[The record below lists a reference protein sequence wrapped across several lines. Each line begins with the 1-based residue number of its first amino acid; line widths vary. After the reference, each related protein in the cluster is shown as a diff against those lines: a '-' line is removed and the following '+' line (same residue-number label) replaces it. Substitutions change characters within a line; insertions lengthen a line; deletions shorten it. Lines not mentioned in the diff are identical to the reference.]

1 MARREPGVSVLSLY
15 FPVSTDQGPPA
26 SSSSEETGGPLVCR
40 VREGR
45 IPGVQL
51 LPRQLPTHLI
61 LSPPTR
67 PQFHTYLLLPVSES
81 PEGPALFIRLGLSF
95 SVGGLGLGS
104 VEYVKLVASCSPA
117 F

>member
-51 LPRQLPTHLI
+51 LPRQLPTLSYSITSH
-61 LSPPTR
+61 SPP
-67 PQFHTYLLLPVSES
+67 VSDI
-81 PEGPALFIRLGLSF
+81 PAVTGF
-95 SVGGLGLGS
+95 
-104 VEYVKLVASCSPA
+104 
-117 F
+117 